1 MGDKTTTPPN
11 EMSFLDHL
19 EELRWHLIRSTLAIV
34 IIGCVA
40 FLMRGFIFDTVIFG
54 PKKMDF
60 PTYRLFCEIATF
72 LGFESAFCADKLPFT
87 IQSRLMSGQ
96 FSAHI
101 WTSIWAG
108 FIVGFPYVLYEVWKF
123 ISPGLYEKER
133 NNSRGFILVASFL
146 FFLGVLF
153 GYYVVA
159 PLSIN
164 FLGTYQVS
172 SEVTNEFDLA
182 SYISTIR
189 TSVIA
194 CGILFELPIIIY
206 FLTKVGLVTPEIMK
220 KYRKIA
226 LVIVLI
232 LSAVITPPDVTSQII
247 VAFPVLILYQVSI
260 GISKR
265 VLKNEAKRERKAA
278 EKVKAEKAKAEKAKK
293 DVKPN

>member
-1 MGDKTTTPPN
+1 MAETESKNPN

-34 IIGCVA
+34 IVGIVA
-40 FLMRGFIFDTVIFG
+40 FTMSGFIFDSIIFTLT
-54 PKKMDF
+54 KMDF
-60 PTYRLFCEIATF
+60 PTYEFFCRAATF
-72 LGFESAFCADKLPFT
+72 IGIDSDFCADELPFT
-87 IQSRLMSGQ
+87 IQNRTMGGQ
-96 FSAHI
+96 FSADI

-108 FIVGFPYVLYEVWKF
+108 FIISFPYVLYEMWKF

-133 NNSRGFILVASFL
+133 KNSRGFIIIASLL

-159 PLSIN
+159 PLSIH
-164 FLGTYQVS
+164 FLGTYRVS
-172 SEVTNEFDLA
+172 EMVVNEIDIS
-182 SYISTIR
+182 SYISALR

-194 CGILFELPIIIY
+194 CGILFELPIIIF
-206 FLTKVGLVTPEIMK
+206 FLTKVGLITPEIMR

-247 VAFPVLILYQVSI
+247 VAIPVVILYQISI
-260 GISKR
+260 YISKIA
-265 VLKNEAKRERKAA
+265 LKREAK
-278 EKVKAEKAKAEKAKK
+278 KAKK
-293 DVKPN
+293 EKENRLKKI